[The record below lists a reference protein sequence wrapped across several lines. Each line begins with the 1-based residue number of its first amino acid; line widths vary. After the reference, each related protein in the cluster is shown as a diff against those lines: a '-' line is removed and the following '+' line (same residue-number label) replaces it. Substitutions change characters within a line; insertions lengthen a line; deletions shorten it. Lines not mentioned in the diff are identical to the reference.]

1 MLTPCILLTICLC
14 LSKNFNKKSN
24 YCQKFKKNQFDAME
38 DEELKALR
46 AKRMAE
52 MQSQGVS
59 YKRFAYF

>member
-1 MLTPCILLTICLC
+1 MFVQ
-14 LSKNFNKKSN
+14 KFNKESN
-24 YCQKFKKNQFDAME
+24 YCQKFRKNQFDAME

-59 YKRFAYF
+59 FKRFL

>member
-1 MLTPCILLTICLC
+1 
-14 LSKNFNKKSN
+14 
-24 YCQKFKKNQFDAME
+24 ME

-59 YKRFAYF
+59 YKRLAYF